1 MACLFGY
8 CGPPADGLLAR
19 MAALLVHRC
28 PLGWE
33 REDGATVTG
42 DRVEIGHGIAAWNQ
56 QSQLARRDHDL
67 LGYGGVLFNL
77 DKPATPGDAATD
89 GANRLLVEPS
99 LRHAPEPYLEQLA
112 GCFVLA
118 ASLGDAF
125 ICCVIM
131 RASKRCTGPSTRAAC
146 CSPARSRRCSPIPP
160 YPAGCEPARCRNT

>member
-33 REDGATVTG
+33 RVDGATVTG
-42 DRVEIGHGIAAWNQ
+42 DQVEIGHGIAAWNQ

-77 DKPATPGDAATD
+77 DVLATPGDAATD
-89 GANRLLVEPS
+89 GANRLLAEPS
-99 LRHAPEPYLEQLA
+99 LRHAP
-112 GCFVLA
+112 
-118 ASLGDAF
+118 
-125 ICCVIM
+125 
-131 RASKRCTGPSTRAAC
+131 
-146 CSPARSRRCSPIPP
+146 CSPIL
-160 YPAGCEPARCRNT
+160 NN